1 MSDSDI
7 HIDPEDE
14 PPSSIIDRQD
24 ARVFPSLEIDID
36 IVDTSLGGL
45 DLLAPQ
51 LTRIVSAVLQ
61 QQAVANSVCAEI
73 FVRVVDSDDSQQL
86 NGQFRGKDYATNVLS
101 FPGTEPDDLTS
112 AIMTSAA
119 GGPPVMLGDIIIAAP
134 VVTTEATAQGKPILD
149 HFFHLVTHGLLHL
162 LGHDHIEDTQAE
174 KMEAIEIVI
183 LADLGIA
190 NPYAAP
196 PYSSGQKP

>member
-1 MSDSDI
+1 MSDSGT

-14 PPSSIIDRQD
+14 PPSSTIDRKD
-24 ARVFPSLEIDID
+24 VCAFPGLEIDID

-45 DLLAPQ
+45 DLLEPQ
-51 LTRIVSAVLQ
+51 LTRIVFAVLQ
-61 QQAVANSVCAEI
+61 QQAVANSVCAEMFI
-73 FVRVVDSDDSQQL
+73 RVVGDDDSQQL
-86 NGQFRGKDYATNVLS
+86 NGEFRGKDYATNVLS
-101 FPGTEPDDLTS
+101 FPGTEPGDL
-112 AIMTSAA
+112 AAAMAASAA

-190 NPYAAP
+190 NPYNTV
-196 PYSSGQKP
+196 PYSPGQKP